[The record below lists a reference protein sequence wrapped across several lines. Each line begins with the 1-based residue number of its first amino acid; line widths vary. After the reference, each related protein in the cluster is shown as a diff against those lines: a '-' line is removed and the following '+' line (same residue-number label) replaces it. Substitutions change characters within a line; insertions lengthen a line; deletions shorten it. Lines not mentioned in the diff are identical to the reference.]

1 MRILLALLAGCCCLG
16 ISIAHADDAPPPKDC
31 IRAYV
36 TLDRVRARE
45 RDLNYDSSKEGGRHV
60 NFTGLGRYVP
70 GYGDID
76 FNARADS
83 LSKKLKDPAGWG
95 DEALGAHFSLSAEA
109 VDAIMMEGNAA
120 AFESVIAPEKVYARQ
135 EPLFATARACD
146 IAYGFTPVL
155 PATPSVPEV
164 VTRIKSEM
172 HAGQKQK
179 DDRLAAL
186 SDLQCTVRFA
196 GAASLFPAGSPGQQT
211 LQQHYVA
218 GLGKLQ
224 PTMRDLPPERVKELL
239 QREMTEL
246 GILLQKK
253 AMEPRDLVDEVN
265 YCEIRFG
272 LPVTQITLNNP

>member
-1 MRILLALLAGCCCLG
+1 MRILLALLAGCCGLG

-36 TLDRVRARE
+36 TLDRLRARE
-45 RDLNYDSSKEGGRHV
+45 RGLNYDSSKDGGRHV

-70 GYGDID
+70 GYEEID
-76 FNARADS
+76 FDARADM
-83 LSKKLKDPAGWG
+83 LSNKFKDPSGWG
-95 DEALGAHFSLSAEA
+95 DEAFGAHMSVSSEM
-109 VDAIMMEGNAA
+109 VDSIMMEGNAA
-120 AFESVIAPEKVYARQ
+120 ALQSMLAPDKVYARQ

-146 IAYGFTPVL
+146 IGYGFTPVL
-155 PATPSVPEV
+155 PAAPSVPDV
-164 VTRIKSEM
+164 IMRIKNDM
-172 HAGQKQK
+172 HAGQKLK

-196 GAASLFPAGSPGQQT
+196 GAASLFPAGSAGQQT
-211 LQQHYVA
+211 LQQHYMA
-218 GLGKLQ
+218 GLGRLQ
-224 PTMRDLPPERVKELL
+224 PTMDTMPPERIKELL

-246 GILLQKK
+246 GNLLKNK